1 MRLEDVAG
9 RAAGQFACRER
20 KDCTGPSG
28 GGLGRV
34 GGGWGRAGLPGR
46 WSRAWQVP
54 GWQSWFSSGPCHPTA
69 SRWFQPQEGGMGRRQ
84 GGASLNAVCSAKV

>member
-9 RAAGQFACRER
+9 RAAGTVRLQGAE
-20 KDCTGPSG
+20 GLHGASG

-34 GGGWGRAGLPGR
+34 SGGWGRAGLPGR
-46 WSRAWQVP
+46 WSRAWRVP